1 MKTIADPRER
11 AAAATDVILGLTAA
25 GAALVL
31 QGLPSSGALRLRIWT
46 AAFCLMA
53 AAAGLGA
60 AVHGLA
66 LAEAL
71 RRGLWCVLTLA
82 LGVAI
87 SLFLAA
93 VVHDLFGEAAACG
106 AAGWLAAAGGGVFI
120 ASRFSAGVFRFF
132 LLYEA
137 AALAAALAAYGWL
150 WAARGAPGAAWMT
163 AGALVSLAAAALQ
176 TRRGLRVRLV
186 WELDHNALF
195 HLVQAAGIALFC
207 RGLARMSAA

>member
-1 MKTIADPRER
+1 MKTNADPLER
-11 AAAATDVILGLTAA
+11 AAAATDVILGLAA
-25 GAALVL
+25 ACAALFL
-31 QGLPSSGALRLRIWT
+31 QSLPSSGALRLRVWT

-66 LAEAL
+66 LAEPL
-71 RRGLWCVLTLA
+71 RRGLWFVLTLA

-93 VVHDLFGEAAACG
+93 VVHDLFGAAAASG
-106 AAGWLAAAGGGVFI
+106 ASGWLAAAGGGVFI
-120 ASRFSAGVFRFF
+120 ASRFFPGVFRIF

-137 AALAAALAAYGWL
+137 AALAAALAAYAWL
-150 WAARGAPGAAWMT
+150 WAARGVPGASWMT

-176 TRRGLRVRLV
+176 ARRGLRVRLV
-186 WELDHNALF
+186 WELDHNAMF
-195 HLVQAAGIALFC
+195 HLVQTAGIALFC
-207 RGLARMSAA
+207 RGLARMPAA